1 MAPCSVLLHK
11 SLSVTVRH
19 ITHVCYTAHSSQHTF
34 VTCVL
39 FCFFL
44 YSMCILWWNNR
55 NHFSHRVVAVTPS
68 EADLVIFGHKSMLA
82 TPCDIHHTWARLIFN
97 FFHLHRNKKKK
108 KNAVLFFKDCTYRWQ
123 KSAFAF
129 GFYRDHLLY
138 QRDSRHACITS
149 AFMVICLLRWKCV
162 LRANWPQ
169 YGIKQASNVT
179 GAVLI
184 TLPCNN
190 NIRNHINGEDGSC
203 CGPGRVSGGGNI
215 FKMRWNVIW
224 MEDRGEGEMF
234 WGKWSKHLS
243 PTKEMSDPVNL
254 IWMAACWRGFNFTQ
268 AHAR

>member
-1 MAPCSVLLHK
+1 MFVILPIQANTRLWL
-11 SLSVTVRH
+11 
-19 ITHVCYTAHSSQHTF
+19 VCCF
-34 VTCVL
+34 V
-39 FCFFL
+39 FFL

-97 FFHLHRNKKKK
+97 FFHLHRNKKKN
-108 KNAVLFFKDCTYRWQ
+108 KNAVLFFKDCTYRWE

-162 LRANWPQ
+162 LGANWPQ

-203 CGPGRVSGGGNI
+203 CGPGRVSGGGKYLQNEM
-215 FKMRWNVIW
+215 KCNLDGGQRRGGNVLR
-224 MEDRGEGEMF
+224 EVEQASVSNEGNVR
-234 WGKWSKHLS
+234 S
-243 PTKEMSDPVNL
+243 
-254 IWMAACWRGFNFTQ
+254 C
-268 AHAR
+268 

>member
-1 MAPCSVLLHK
+1 
-11 SLSVTVRH
+11 
-19 ITHVCYTAHSSQHTF
+19 
-34 VTCVL
+34 
-39 FCFFL
+39 
-44 YSMCILWWNNR
+44 MCILWWNNR

-97 FFHLHRNKKKK
+97 FFHLHRNKKKT

-203 CGPGRVSGGGNI
+203 CGPGRVSGGGKI
-215 FKMRWNVIW
+215 SSKW
-224 MEDRGEGEMF
+224 DEM
-234 WGKWSKHLS
+234 
-243 PTKEMSDPVNL
+243 
-254 IWMAACWRGFNFTQ
+254 
-268 AHAR
+268 

>member
-1 MAPCSVLLHK
+1 MFVILPIQANTRLWL
-11 SLSVTVRH
+11 
-19 ITHVCYTAHSSQHTF
+19 VCCF
-34 VTCVL
+34 V
-39 FCFFL
+39 FFL

-108 KNAVLFFKDCTYRWQ
+108 KNAVLFFKDCTYRWE

-203 CGPGRVSGGGNI
+203 CGPGRVSRGGKYLQNEMKCNLDGGQRRGGNVL
-215 FKMRWNVIW
+215 REVEQASVSNEGNV
-224 MEDRGEGEMF
+224 R
-234 WGKWSKHLS
+234 S
-243 PTKEMSDPVNL
+243 
-254 IWMAACWRGFNFTQ
+254 C
-268 AHAR
+268 

>member
-1 MAPCSVLLHK
+1 MFVILPIQANTRLWL
-11 SLSVTVRH
+11 
-19 ITHVCYTAHSSQHTF
+19 VCCF
-34 VTCVL
+34 V
-39 FCFFL
+39 FFL

-97 FFHLHRNKKKK
+97 FFHLHRNKKKT

-203 CGPGRVSGGGNI
+203 CGPGRVSGGGKYLQNEM
-215 FKMRWNVIW
+215 KCNLDGGQRRGGNVLR
-224 MEDRGEGEMF
+224 EAEQASVSNEGNVR
-234 WGKWSKHLS
+234 S
-243 PTKEMSDPVNL
+243 
-254 IWMAACWRGFNFTQ
+254 C
-268 AHAR
+268 

>member
-1 MAPCSVLLHK
+1 MFVILPIQANTRLWL
-11 SLSVTVRH
+11 
-19 ITHVCYTAHSSQHTF
+19 VCCF
-34 VTCVL
+34 V
-39 FCFFL
+39 FFL

-97 FFHLHRNKKKK
+97 FFHLHRNKKKN

-203 CGPGRVSGGGNI
+203 CGPGRVSGGGKYLQNEM
-215 FKMRWNVIW
+215 KCNLDGGQRRGGNVLR
-224 MEDRGEGEMF
+224 EVEQASVSNEGNVR
-234 WGKWSKHLS
+234 S
-243 PTKEMSDPVNL
+243 
-254 IWMAACWRGFNFTQ
+254 C
-268 AHAR
+268 

>member
-1 MAPCSVLLHK
+1 MFVILPIQANTRLWL
-11 SLSVTVRH
+11 
-19 ITHVCYTAHSSQHTF
+19 VCCF
-34 VTCVL
+34 V
-39 FCFFL
+39 FFL

-108 KNAVLFFKDCTYRWQ
+108 KKAVLFFKDCTYRWQ

-203 CGPGRVSGGGNI
+203 CGPGRVSGGGKYLQNEM
-215 FKMRWNVIW
+215 KCNLDGGQRRGGNVLR
-224 MEDRGEGEMF
+224 EVEQASVSNEGNVR
-234 WGKWSKHLS
+234 S
-243 PTKEMSDPVNL
+243 
-254 IWMAACWRGFNFTQ
+254 C
-268 AHAR
+268 

>member
-1 MAPCSVLLHK
+1 MFVILPIQANTCLWL
-11 SLSVTVRH
+11 
-19 ITHVCYTAHSSQHTF
+19 VCCF
-34 VTCVL
+34 V
-39 FCFFL
+39 FFL

-97 FFHLHRNKKKK
+97 FFHLHRNKKKT

-149 AFMVICLLRWKCV
+149 AFMVICLLRWECV

-203 CGPGRVSGGGNI
+203 CGPGRVSGGGKYLQNEM
-215 FKMRWNVIW
+215 KCNLDGGQRRGGNVLR
-224 MEDRGEGEMF
+224 EVEQASVSNEGNVR
-234 WGKWSKHLS
+234 S
-243 PTKEMSDPVNL
+243 
-254 IWMAACWRGFNFTQ
+254 C
-268 AHAR
+268 

>member
-1 MAPCSVLLHK
+1 MFVILPIQANTRLWL
-11 SLSVTVRH
+11 
-19 ITHVCYTAHSSQHTF
+19 VCCF
-34 VTCVL
+34 V
-39 FCFFL
+39 FFL

-203 CGPGRVSGGGNI
+203 CGPGRVSRGGKYLQNEMKCNLDGGQRRGGNVL
-215 FKMRWNVIW
+215 REVEQASVSNEGNV
-224 MEDRGEGEMF
+224 R
-234 WGKWSKHLS
+234 S
-243 PTKEMSDPVNL
+243 
-254 IWMAACWRGFNFTQ
+254 C
-268 AHAR
+268 

>member
-1 MAPCSVLLHK
+1 MFVILPIQANTRLWL
-11 SLSVTVRH
+11 
-19 ITHVCYTAHSSQHTF
+19 VCCF
-34 VTCVL
+34 V
-39 FCFFL
+39 FFL

-162 LRANWPQ
+162 LGANWPQ

-203 CGPGRVSGGGNI
+203 CGPGRVSGGGKYLQNEM
-215 FKMRWNVIW
+215 KCNLDGGQRRGGNVLR
-224 MEDRGEGEMF
+224 EVEQASVSNEGNVR
-234 WGKWSKHLS
+234 S
-243 PTKEMSDPVNL
+243 
-254 IWMAACWRGFNFTQ
+254 C
-268 AHAR
+268 

>member
-1 MAPCSVLLHK
+1 MFVILPIQANTRLWL
-11 SLSVTVRH
+11 
-19 ITHVCYTAHSSQHTF
+19 VCCF
-34 VTCVL
+34 V
-39 FCFFL
+39 FFL

-203 CGPGRVSGGGNI
+203 CGPGRVSGGGKYLQNEM
-215 FKMRWNVIW
+215 KCNLDGGQRRGGNVLR
-224 MEDRGEGEMF
+224 EVEQASVSNEGNVR
-234 WGKWSKHLS
+234 S
-243 PTKEMSDPVNL
+243 
-254 IWMAACWRGFNFTQ
+254 C
-268 AHAR
+268 

>member
-1 MAPCSVLLHK
+1 MFVILPIQANTCLWL
-11 SLSVTVRH
+11 
-19 ITHVCYTAHSSQHTF
+19 VCCF
-34 VTCVL
+34 V
-39 FCFFL
+39 FFL

-203 CGPGRVSGGGNI
+203 CGPGRVSGGGKYLQNEM
-215 FKMRWNVIW
+215 KCNLDGGQRRGGNVLR
-224 MEDRGEGEMF
+224 EVEQASVSNEGNVR
-234 WGKWSKHLS
+234 S
-243 PTKEMSDPVNL
+243 
-254 IWMAACWRGFNFTQ
+254 C
-268 AHAR
+268 

>member
-1 MAPCSVLLHK
+1 MFVILPIQANTRLWL
-11 SLSVTVRH
+11 
-19 ITHVCYTAHSSQHTF
+19 VCCF
-34 VTCVL
+34 V
-39 FCFFL
+39 FFL

-97 FFHLHRNKKKK
+97 FFHLHRNKKKN

-203 CGPGRVSGGGNI
+203 CGPGRVSRGGKYLQNEMKCNLDGGQRRGGNVL
-215 FKMRWNVIW
+215 REVEQASVSNEGNV
-224 MEDRGEGEMF
+224 R
-234 WGKWSKHLS
+234 S
-243 PTKEMSDPVNL
+243 
-254 IWMAACWRGFNFTQ
+254 C
-268 AHAR
+268 

>member
-1 MAPCSVLLHK
+1 MFVILPIQANTRLWL
-11 SLSVTVRH
+11 
-19 ITHVCYTAHSSQHTF
+19 VCCF
-34 VTCVL
+34 V
-39 FCFFL
+39 FFL

-97 FFHLHRNKKKK
+97 FFHLHRNKKKT

-203 CGPGRVSGGGNI
+203 CGPGRVSGGGKYLQNEM
-215 FKMRWNVIW
+215 KCNLDGGQRRGGNVLR
-224 MEDRGEGEMF
+224 EVEQASVSNEGNVR
-234 WGKWSKHLS
+234 S
-243 PTKEMSDPVNL
+243 
-254 IWMAACWRGFNFTQ
+254 C
-268 AHAR
+268 